1 MKKILLTIL
10 ILLFALFGASCSIA
24 TPVDNITMKLSD
36 TQNFENSS
44 IKFSTNYNSSAN
56 YYITPNGFDW
66 EKLQEKGYYMQITI
80 TYDVCYEKDW
90 MLGLGYAGSPKYEI
104 SVTNSDGIGKMDKN
118 LTTKTSV
125 QTRTFSLLSS
135 ASDLKDTKLVLTFST
150 DNIQNIIYFSN
161 IKIDYQCYV

>member
-1 MKKILLTIL
+1 MKKIILTIL
-10 ILLFALFGASCSIA
+10 VLLFALFGASCNRA
-24 TPVDNITMKLSD
+24 TPLDNITMNLSD
-36 TQNFENSS
+36 TQYFENSS
-44 IKFSTNYNSSAN
+44 IKFSKNHNFSAN

-80 TYDVCYEKDW
+80 TYDVYYKKDW
-90 MLGLGYAGSPKYEI
+90 TVGVGYMGSPKYEI
-104 SVTNSDGIGKMDKN
+104 SVTNSDGIRKTDKD
-118 LTTKTSV
+118 LTTKKSI

-161 IKIDYQCYV
+161 IKIDYQCYI